1 MEFKY
6 FVIRRLLLIIPT
18 FLGLVLLVFLIM
30 RSFPTA
36 QLVAAYINRKLAIP
50 VSVQIQ
56 MAKAQLGLDYPVPVQ
71 YFYYIGALFR
81 GDWGT
86 MNLQNYY
93 TGPVLQ
99 GIAYF
104 FPNTIQ
110 LAIFA
115 TILSVLIALPLGT
128 YIGSRPNSVSDQAG
142 RIFSLTG
149 YAMPAFWLGLLLQIG
164 LGRGVI
170 SGNPVGVFP
179 ISFPYSVNL
188 INFLNPPA
196 WINTSLGI
204 SYPTHIMLFDALI
217 HGDFPLAFSA
227 LMHLVLPVLTLTYG
241 ILAGLLRFIRAGMVD
256 SSNQEY
262 VKTAR
267 SKGVPEKVIIKRHI
281 RKNGLIPTL
290 TVVGLLFA
298 SLLGGVVLI
307 EDVFNYKGLG
317 LLALNSVLDSSI
329 YGVAGTTLVFGLIL
343 MVTNL
348 VVDILYALYDPR
360 IRY

>member
-1 MEFKY
+1 MQFKY

-18 FLGLVLLVFLIM
+18 FLGLVLLVFIIM
-30 RSFPTA
+30 RSFPTSE
-36 QLVAAYINRKLAIP
+36 LVADYINRRLPIP
-50 VSVQIQ
+50 ISVQIQ
-56 MAKAQLGLDYPVPVQ
+56 SAKAQLGLNYPAPVQ
-71 YFYYIGALFR
+71 YFYYVSALFR

-93 TGPVLQ
+93 SGPVLQ

-104 FPNTIQ
+104 LPNTVQ

-164 LGRGVI
+164 LGRDVL
-170 SGNPVGVFP
+170 SGNPIGVFP
-179 ISFPYSVNL
+179 ISFPYNVSL
-188 INFLNPPA
+188 INFLHPPS
-196 WINTSLGI
+196 WINASLGI
-204 SYPTHIMLFDALI
+204 SYPTHIMLFDALL
-217 HGDFPLAFSA
+217 HGDLPLAFSA
-227 LMHLVLPVLTLTYG
+227 FMHLILPVLTLTYG
-241 ILAGLLRFIRAGMVD
+241 ILAGLLRFIRAGIVD

-267 SKGVPEKVIIKRHI
+267 SKGVPEKIIIKRHI

-290 TVVGLLFA
+290 TVIGLLIA
-298 SLLGGVVLI
+298 SLLGGVVLV
-307 EDVFNYKGLG
+307 EDVFDYKGLG
-317 LLALNSVLDSSI
+317 LLTLYSVLDSSI

-343 MVTNL
+343 MVTNI